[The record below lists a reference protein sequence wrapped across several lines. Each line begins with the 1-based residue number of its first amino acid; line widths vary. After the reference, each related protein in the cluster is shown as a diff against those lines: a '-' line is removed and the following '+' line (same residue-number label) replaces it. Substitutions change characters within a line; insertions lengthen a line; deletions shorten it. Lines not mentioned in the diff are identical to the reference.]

1 MQLRGPEG
9 AAREDEGPERR
20 QRIPESITPRLESV
34 DGRLLDAESG
44 RLAGSFERIAQV
56 SPEVEQFVL
65 DRPQYLGHLS
75 GQLAGGQ
82 SGTDDRVCLVHITV
96 GGYPRIGL
104 GGHRHVAEVGFAAV
118 AGPCVNAGQPNH
130 ADYLTHA
137 GASIPDGV
145 KGP

>member
-9 AAREDEGPERR
+9 AAREDERPERR
-20 QRIPESITPRLESV
+20 QRITESITPRLESI

-44 RLAGSFERIAQV
+44 WFAGSLERIAQI
-56 SPEVEQFVL
+56 SPEIEQFVL
-65 DRPQYLGHLS
+65 DRPQHLGHLS
-75 GQLAGGQ
+75 WQLSGGQ
-82 SGTDDRVCLVHITV
+82 SDTDDRICLVHITV
-96 GGYPRIGL
+96 GGHPGIDL
-104 GGHRHVAEVGFAAV
+104 GGHRHVAEAGFTAV
-118 AGPCVNAGQPNH
+118 AGPCVDAGQPNH